1 MTHVVQV
8 DAAKAAA
15 GGVQSL
21 ARRLGSEIAKFGT
34 VGAAAF
40 VIDVGLFNVLR
51 ATILN
56 DSPLTA
62 KTISVLVATAFAF
75 LANRHWTYRDRA
87 RTGYGRE
94 TILFFATNAAA
105 LLISWACLAT
115 SHYVL
120 GLDSQLADNISG
132 NIVAVGLGTL
142 FRFWV
147 YRTWVFPEH
156 TPVATADDS
165 EPALSVSGTLD
176 PEPAGLRTL
185 PASLSAPQGAG
196 RPATAP
202 VATRTSLGPAPAPA
216 AAAAADAAGRSASG
230 R

>member
-1 MTHVVQV
+1 MTEVLQV
-8 DAAKAAA
+8 DPTTATARH
-15 GGVQSL
+15 VQNM
-21 ARRLGSEIAKFGT
+21 ARKLGSEIAKFGT
-34 VGAAAF
+34 VGAVAF
-40 VIDVGLFNVLR
+40 VIDAGLFNVLR
-51 ATILN
+51 ATVLS

-115 SHYVL
+115 SHYLL

-132 NIVAVGLGTL
+132 NLVAVGLGTL

-147 YRTWVFPEH
+147 YRTWVFPEES
-156 TPVATADDS
+156 PVVSALDS
-165 EPALSVSGTLD
+165 EAALSAPDGLESDALAPEHEPALQL
-176 PEPAGLRTL
+176 PESTVIRL
-185 PASLSAPQGAG
+185 PGAPVQE
-196 RPATAP
+196 RATAARDL
-202 VATRTSLGPAPAPA
+202 V
-216 AAAAADAAGRSASG
+216 
-230 R
+230 

>member
-1 MTHVVQV
+1 MTQVVHVN
-8 DAAKAAA
+8 ATKAASSE
-15 GGVQSL
+15 VQIL

-40 VIDVGLFNVLR
+40 VIDAGLFNVLR
-51 ATILN
+51 ATVLS

-62 KTISVLVATAFAF
+62 KTLSVLVATAFAF

-115 SHYVL
+115 SHYLL

-132 NIVAVGLGTL
+132 NVVAVGLGTL

-156 TPVATADDS
+156 APVGTPD
-165 EPALSVSGTLD
+165 
-176 PEPAGLRTL
+176 
-185 PASLSAPQGAG
+185 
-196 RPATAP
+196 ATAP
-202 VATRTSLGPAPAPA
+202 ELSSSGSLEPESDSLVSLPALEQRPDAAPQRPLPQVPPA
-216 AAAAADAAGRSASG
+216 ATVAPPTAAVIDAGA
-230 R
+230 